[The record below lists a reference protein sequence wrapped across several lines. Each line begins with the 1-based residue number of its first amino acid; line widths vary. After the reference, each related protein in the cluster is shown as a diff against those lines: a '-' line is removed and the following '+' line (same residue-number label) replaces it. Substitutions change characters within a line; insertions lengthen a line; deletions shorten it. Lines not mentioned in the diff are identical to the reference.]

1 MLSFGAE
8 YLSSNLLSKNTK
20 FKLYRSIIFQLVLY
34 WCEIRSLMLRE
45 ERRLRVFGNGVLGKI
60 FGTKRDE
67 VAGEWRR
74 LHNEEFCDLYV
85 TSNNIG

>member
-1 MLSFGAE
+1 
-8 YLSSNLLSKNTK
+8 
-20 FKLYRSIIFQLVLY
+20 
-34 WCEIRSLMLRE
+34 MLRE